1 MDRKLFLIL
10 AACASLGLAGP
21 AAAAGDA
28 AAGKAQVKKCSACHG
43 LDGVGKKPNPSL
55 TGLSYD
61 KHVAAMQE
69 YKSGARKHRMMQML
83 AKKMSDK
90 DIEDLAAYYAS
101 QK

>member
-1 MDRKLFLIL
+1 MNGKLFLIL
-10 AACASLGLAGP
+10 AACVSLGLAGP

-43 LDGVGKKPNPSL
+43 TDGVGKGSNPSID
-55 TGLSYD
+55 GMSYE

-69 YKSGARKHRMMQML
+69 YKSGARDHKMMQML

-101 QK
+101 Q

>member
-1 MDRKLFLIL
+1 MDGKLFLIL

-43 LDGVGKKPNPSL
+43 VDGVGKKPNPSL
-55 TGLSYD
+55 AGLSYE

-69 YKSGARKHRMMQML
+69 YKSGARKHKMMQML

-101 QK
+101 LK

>member
-1 MDRKLFLIL
+1 MDGKLFLIL

-43 LDGVGKKPNPSL
+43 VDGVGKKPNPPL
-55 TGLSYD
+55 AGLSYD

-69 YKSGARKHRMMQML
+69 YKSGARKHKMMQML
-83 AKKMSDK
+83 VKKMSDK
-90 DIEDLAAYYAS
+90 DIEDLAAYYS
-101 QK
+101 SLK